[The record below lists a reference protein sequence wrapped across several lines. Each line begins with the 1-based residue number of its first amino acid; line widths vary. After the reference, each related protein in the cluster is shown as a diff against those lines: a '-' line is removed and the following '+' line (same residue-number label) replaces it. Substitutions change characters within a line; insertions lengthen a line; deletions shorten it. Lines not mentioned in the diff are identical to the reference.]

1 MDSLWSPRLGID
13 VTPRGSLYVVQ
24 VLRTVCTPCS
34 ADHKAREGADR
45 RVKAEEEAEENLHN
59 LDLVQSQR
67 LKKVSINDWRLARG
81 GK

>member
-1 MDSLWSPRLGID
+1 M
-13 VTPRGSLYVVQ
+13 VK

-59 LDLVQSQR
+59 LDSIQSQR
-67 LKKVSINDWRLARG
+67 LKKSPSMIGD
-81 GK
+81 